1 MAGEPAGMTCILEL
15 DTDIPGWH
23 ITMIKLFKSI
33 QDVSYTID
41 AQAKLAHV
49 SGKIDKELLLK
60 LLAKAKT
67 HALTHQINY
76 GIDLPKPVSEPIM
89 VTKLHISLQLPF
101 SSSVKSLRVHNF
113 LQKSVLL
120 VDTDIPGW
128 HKTMCLLFKS
138 MQGVTLRIDSFTKQ
152 AYISGKISPQLQLK
166 LLAKAEAQAAR
177 LCWLQYG
184 CETDPYGRPVHKESE
199 ANDTSSSNPA
209 PSSKPKFYCFW
220 GVCFLQNCI
229 LRVDT
234 QLVGWHAMLVR
245 VLSSI
250 DGITYNIDEEKGV
263 VQITGR
269 INPTQLMRTLAE
281 IGLHADLSWVDSGYR
296 EMNIPS
302 RHGYDYSYHGSY
314 GCNPYGRPGH
324 NYGYPHQ
331 QRTWHLIYE
340 NYPYYSHYH
349 EHYPYYEPQAQHF
362 PQPPPPPE
370 GFRNGD
376 PEWCSIM

>member
-89 VTKLHISLQLPF
+89 
-101 SSSVKSLRVHNF
+101 
-113 LQKSVLL
+113 KSVLL

-152 AYISGKISPQLQLK
+152 AYISGKVSPQLQLK

-199 ANDTSSSNPA
+199 
-209 PSSKPKFYCFW
+209 
-220 GVCFLQNCI
+220 
-229 LRVDT
+229 
-234 QLVGWHAMLVR
+234 
-245 VLSSI
+245 
-250 DGITYNIDEEKGV
+250 GITYNIDEEKGV

-269 INPTQLMRTLAE
+269 INPRQLMRTLAE